1 MRPGLSTIWLR
12 STTTVPAPELLIAAP
27 PPPEALPLSVESTIS
42 RRPAR
47 GGTVGWTSHG
57 YSLGSSWFTA
67 PPTFEER
74 LSLTTTLSRRVVPLF
89 QFWMP
94 APASSV

>member
-1 MRPGLSTIWLR
+1 MM
-12 STTTVPAPELLIAAP
+12 TVPAPELLIAAP
-27 PPPEALPLSVESTIS
+27 PPPDAFPLKVESTIS

-47 GGTVGWTSHG
+47 GGVVGWTSHG
-57 YSLGSSWFTA
+57 YSAGSSWLMP
-67 PPTFEER
+67 PPTFDER
-74 LSLTTTLSRRVVPLF
+74 LSLIVTLSRRVVPLF